1 MWIPS
6 GKLLHNYWTWADMAI
21 FHGKIKYFDWAIFN
35 SYVKLPEGKYGRE
48 AASEAGKEKKTRKT
62 TEFQEKEVEKW
73 DVSSE
78 NQTWLRQESAR
89 ISSWFSRSSRCP
101 PIQGSNNR
109 PLRGIYGYIICKK
122 NTMCVNRLEN
132 ISHILRENENFFSQT
147 YLSG

>member
-1 MWIPS
+1 
-6 GKLLHNYWTWADMAI
+6 MAI

-48 AASEAGKEKKTRKT
+48 AASEAGKEKKPRKT

-89 ISSWFSRSSRCP
+89 ISS
-101 PIQGSNNR
+101 
-109 PLRGIYGYIICKK
+109 
-122 NTMCVNRLEN
+122 
-132 ISHILRENENFFSQT
+132 
-147 YLSG
+147 